1 MGQAQKYRYWLGT
14 GTKIQVLAWDRHKNV
29 LVDGTPPFDN
39 NTAKRDIKTQQQQNT
54 STRFHSKDDTLPRK

>member
-29 LVDGTPPFDN
+29 LVDGTPPPLITTRQKRYK
-39 NTAKRDIKTQQQQNT
+39 NTTTTKYLYSLPLKR
-54 STRFHSKDDTLPRK
+54 